1 MGAPTY
7 GTGFNVNHFNKFF
20 GLKAGGYG
28 DVLRS
33 DMKKYYGSTIGFS
46 GRGESVAMKSNYC
59 EIDPNKVDKYGVP
72 VLRFNYKWTD
82 YEIKQAKHMQ
92 DTLKKLFI
100 IWAVNLYGIS
110 LVLNQIMV

>member
-1 MGAPTY
+1 MFTPWWLDKKIGFSRGYHIEVWGMGAPTY

-46 GRGESVAMKSNYC
+46 GRGESVA
-59 EIDPNKVDKYGVP
+59 
-72 VLRFNYKWTD
+72 
-82 YEIKQAKHMQ
+82 
-92 DTLKKLFI
+92 
-100 IWAVNLYGIS
+100 
-110 LVLNQIMV
+110 